1 MTNETISVYGATG
14 FIGSRFVSM
23 FSENTISIPRLQNK
37 SSSKNVVYFISTTN
51 NYYIFEKPHLDIDT
65 NLNKLI
71 DVLEEFRLSTPDG
84 VFNFISSWFVY
95 GMNCTMDTKE
105 SDYPDPR
112 GFYSITKRAA
122 EQMLTCYCDTYK
134 LKYRILR
141 MTNIIGEGDKGV
153 SIKKNALQYMIGLL
167 KKNEPVKL
175 YDNGE
180 NIRDYMHVDDA
191 CRAIHLCVTNS
202 PTNTITNISNRQPVT
217 IGELVRYSKKK
228 MGSTS
233 EIHSIETPDSHKV
246 VQYVEVCLNNDRLLS
261 YGYIPSI
268 NTIEAVDRILDS
280 ISLKDIL

>member
-1 MTNETISVYGATG
+1 MFSIYGSTG
-14 FIGSRFVSM
+14 FIGSRFMDMYPQES
-23 FSENTISIPRLQNK
+23 ISIPRLQNK
-37 SSSKNVVYFISTTN
+37 PMSTDVVYFISTAH

-71 DVLEEFRLSTPDG
+71 DVLEEFRLNNPNG

-95 GMNCTMDTKE
+95 GMNSTMNTKE

-112 GFYSITKRAA
+112 GFYSITKRTA
-122 EQMLTCYCDTYK
+122 EQMLICYCDTHK

-153 SIKKNALQYMIGLL
+153 STKKNALQYMMGLL

-202 PTNTITNISNRQPVT
+202 PTNTITNISNKQPVT

-233 EIHSIETPDSHKV
+233 EIHSIETPAAHKV
-246 VQYVEVCLNNDRLLS
+246 VQYVEVCLNNDKLLS
-261 YGYIPSI
+261 YGYTPSI
-268 NTIEAVDRILDS
+268 NTIEAVDRILN
-280 ISLKDIL
+280 SL

>member
-1 MTNETISVYGATG
+1 MFSIYGSTG
-14 FIGSRFVSM
+14 FIGSRFMDMYPQES
-23 FSENTISIPRLQNK
+23 ISIPRLQNK
-37 SSSKNVVYFISTTN
+37 PMSTDVVYFISTAH

-71 DVLEEFRLSTPDG
+71 DVLEEFRLNNPNG

-95 GMNCTMDTKE
+95 GMNSTMNTKE

-112 GFYSITKRAA
+112 GFYSITKRTA
-122 EQMLTCYCDTYK
+122 EQMLMCYCDTHK

-153 SIKKNALQYMIGLL
+153 STKKNALQYMMGLL

-233 EIHSIETPDSHKV
+233 EIHSIETPASHKV
-246 VQYVEVCLNNDRLLS
+246 VQYVEVCLNNDKLLS
-261 YGYIPSI
+261 YGYTPSI
-268 NTIEAVDRILDS
+268 NTIEAVDRILN
-280 ISLKDIL
+280 SL

>member
-1 MTNETISVYGATG
+1 MFSIYGSTG
-14 FIGSRFVSM
+14 FIGSRFMDMYPQES
-23 FSENTISIPRLQNK
+23 ISIPRLQNK
-37 SSSKNVVYFISTTN
+37 PMSTDVVYFISTAH

-71 DVLEEFRLSTPDG
+71 DVLEEFRLNNPDG

-95 GMNCTMDTKE
+95 GMNSTMNTKE

-112 GFYSITKRAA
+112 GFYSITKRTA
-122 EQMLTCYCDTYK
+122 EQMLICYCDTHK

-153 SIKKNALQYMIGLL
+153 STKKNALQYMMGLL

-191 CRAIHLCVTNS
+191 CRAINLCVTNS

-233 EIHSIETPDSHKV
+233 EIHSIETPAAHKV
-246 VQYVEVCLNNDRLLS
+246 VQYVEVCLNNDKLLS
-261 YGYIPSI
+261 YGYTPSI
-268 NTIEAVDRILDS
+268 NTIEAVDRILNF
-280 ISLKDIL
+280 L

>member
-1 MTNETISVYGATG
+1 MFSIYGSTG
-14 FIGSRFVSM
+14 FIGSRFMDMYPQES
-23 FSENTISIPRLQNK
+23 ISIPRLQNK
-37 SSSKNVVYFISTTN
+37 PMSTDVVYFISTAH

-71 DVLEEFRLSTPDG
+71 DVLEEFRLNNPNG

-95 GMNCTMDTKE
+95 GMNSTMNTKE

-112 GFYSITKRAA
+112 GFYSITKRTA
-122 EQMLTCYCDTYK
+122 EQMLICYCDTHK

-153 SIKKNALQYMIGLL
+153 STKKNALQYMMGLL

-233 EIHSIETPDSHKV
+233 EIHSIETPAAHKI
-246 VQYVEVCLNNDRLLS
+246 VQYVEVCLNNDKLLS
-261 YGYIPSI
+261 YGYTPSI
-268 NTIEAVDRILDS
+268 NTIEAVDRILN
-280 ISLKDIL
+280 SL

>member
-1 MTNETISVYGATG
+1 MFSIYGSTG
-14 FIGSRFVSM
+14 FIGSRFMDMYPQES
-23 FSENTISIPRLQNK
+23 ISIPRLQNK
-37 SSSKNVVYFISTTN
+37 PMSTDVVYFISTAH

-71 DVLEEFRLSTPDG
+71 DVLEEFRLNNPNG

-95 GMNCTMDTKE
+95 GMNSTMNTKE

-112 GFYSITKRAA
+112 GFYSITKRTA
-122 EQMLTCYCDTYK
+122 EQMLMCYCDTHK

-153 SIKKNALQYMIGLL
+153 STKKNALQYMMGLL

-191 CRAIHLCVTNS
+191 CRAIHLCVMNS

-233 EIHSIETPDSHKV
+233 EIHSIETPASHKV
-246 VQYVEVCLNNDRLLS
+246 VQYVEVCLNNDKLLS
-261 YGYIPSI
+261 YGYTPSI
-268 NTIEAVDRILDS
+268 NTIEAVDRILN
-280 ISLKDIL
+280 SL

>member
-1 MTNETISVYGATG
+1 MFSIYGSTG
-14 FIGSRFVSM
+14 FIGSRFMDMYPQES
-23 FSENTISIPRLQNK
+23 ISIPRLQNK
-37 SSSKNVVYFISTTN
+37 PMSTDVVYFISTAH

-71 DVLEEFRLSTPDG
+71 DVLEEFRLNNPNG

-95 GMNCTMDTKE
+95 GMNSTMNTKE

-112 GFYSITKRAA
+112 GFYSITKRTA
-122 EQMLTCYCDTYK
+122 EQMLMCYCDTHK

-141 MTNIIGEGDKGV
+141 MTNIIGEGDRGV
-153 SIKKNALQYMIGLL
+153 STKKNALQYMMGLL

-202 PTNTITNISNRQPVT
+202 PTNTITNISNKQPVT

-233 EIHSIETPDSHKV
+233 EIHSIETPAAHKV
-246 VQYVEVCLNNDRLLS
+246 VQYVEVCLNNDKLLS
-261 YGYIPSI
+261 YGYTPSI
-268 NTIEAVDRILDS
+268 NTIEAVDRILN
-280 ISLKDIL
+280 SL

>member
-1 MTNETISVYGATG
+1 MFSIYGSTG
-14 FIGSRFVSM
+14 FIGSRFMDMYPQES
-23 FSENTISIPRLQNK
+23 ISIPRSQNK
-37 SSSKNVVYFISTTN
+37 PMSTDVVYFISTAH

-71 DVLEEFRLSTPDG
+71 DVLEEFRLNNPNG

-95 GMNCTMDTKE
+95 GMNSTMNTKE

-112 GFYSITKRAA
+112 GFYSITKRTA
-122 EQMLTCYCDTYK
+122 EQMLICYCDTHK

-153 SIKKNALQYMIGLL
+153 STKKNALQYMMGLL

-191 CRAIHLCVTNS
+191 CRA
-202 PTNTITNISNRQPVT
+202 VT

-233 EIHSIETPDSHKV
+233 EIHSIETPASHKV
-246 VQYVEVCLNNDRLLS
+246 VQYVEVCLNNDKLLS
-261 YGYIPSI
+261 YGYTPSI
-268 NTIEAVDRILDS
+268 NTIEAVDRILN
-280 ISLKDIL
+280 SL